1 MEEEADHRTKAKAR
15 PKALPLHSTCHQR
28 SAIGETSQI
37 TTPRPPV
44 GRVWEAVPI
53 MEEDLIFPLEVGE
66 DVADS
71 AVAWAAVIVQ
81 IVSAIRT
88 WAERLEEEV
97 DEEEDIGED
106 VECYAA
112 GVEVVAVATIPA
124 HLSIITKK
132 NKMGRKVLLLTQ

>member
-15 PKALPLHSTCHQR
+15 PKALPLHSTCRPR
-28 SAIGETSQI
+28 SATGETSQI

-88 WAERLEEEV
+88 WAERLKEEV

-106 VECYAA
+106 VEGYVAV
-112 GVEVVAVATIPA
+112 VEVVAVATIPA
-124 HLSIITKK
+124 HLSTTTRRNRRAK
-132 NKMGRKVLLLTQ
+132 RVLLLTQ